1 MMDPLA
7 TSTNGPTAGWVIFAL
22 MLLGIGIVVACFAV
36 WLFAFHQPGKKHHK
50 RRKRRRHHRQVN
62 PTLAQTGGLPPPRQP
77 GEPPRG
83 V

>member
-1 MMDPLA
+1 
-7 TSTNGPTAGWVIFAL
+7 
-22 MLLGIGIVVACFAV
+22 VVACFAV